1 MSRTPDR
8 RPGESDEEGIV
19 FEDVGADPVVIGGVR
34 FNNGDFRMMDQ
45 VGVFNPRS
53 GAGTDEKAKVSANDT
68 TAGYLNGKLVAGPNI
83 ILTELNNGSNESL
96 QVEASPTALPTGY
109 VQATADGTANTTS
122 ESFQVAVTLTT
133 GSLAAGE
140 YLAMWYA
147 EVSTT
152 VSNKRY
158 EAEFRNGV
166 TQYGA
171 IQERVSDELF
181 YNPFAGHRHFVFG
194 AGVQEFDIRY
204 RCAGPATT
212 ATIRRARIVL
222 WRVL

>member
-8 RPGESDEEGIV
+8 RPGESDEEGVV

-34 FNNGDFRMMDQ
+34 FNAGNFRMMDQ
-45 VGVFNPRS
+45 VGVFNPR
-53 GAGTDEKAKVSANDT
+53 GTDEKAKVSANDT

-96 QVEASPTALPTGY
+96 QIEASPTALPTGY
-109 VQATADGTANTTS
+109 VQATADGNASTTS
-122 ESFQVAVTLTT
+122 ELFQVAVTLTT
-133 GSLAAGE
+133 GALEAGE
-140 YLAMWYA
+140 YLVMWYA
-147 EVSTT
+147 EISTT

-158 EAEFRNGV
+158 EVEFRNDV

-171 IQERVSDELF
+171 VQERVSDNLF
-181 YNPFAGHRHFVFG
+181 YNSFAGHRHLVLG
-194 AGVQEFDIRY
+194 AGVQTFDLRY
-204 RCAGPATT
+204 RCIGPTTT